1 LDMVYHVGGHI
12 LRNCV
17 YRIRNME
24 ADMEYKQYI
33 FAFVLMAWLAFCL
46 VVFVVLYLKGSI

>member
-1 LDMVYHVGGHI
+1 MVYHVGGHI